1 MGVKQVARY
10 KFTRVISL
18 LLTRFTI
25 EKASQVA
32 VWPFLNKQIYSF
44 VTPLF
49 TWNHQTLLHFLY
61 FPRTTFSSLVP
72 VQARLCWKRSSIR
85 MVFFWQLQ
93 DALPLARHV
102 QMFPKAVR
110 LLWGS

>member
-32 VWPFLNKQIYSF
+32 VWPFLNKQLYSF

-49 TWNHQTLLHFLY
+49 TWNHQTLFH
-61 FPRTTFSSLVP
+61 
-72 VQARLCWKRSSIR
+72 IND
-85 MVFFWQLQ
+85 Q
-93 DALPLARHV
+93 DAAFIQYSSGKCDSVLENL
-102 QMFPKAVR
+102 
-110 LLWGS
+110 